1 MLRTV
6 TDSGRASPS
15 SSAGTFGISGCE
27 LGPFPAGGTLGDAE
41 AMNTRFPQ
49 VSQTESARGLF
60 SPAAQ
65 AAPGPLDQACCC
77 VARAV
82 VRVVMPPTPG
92 RPHETELL
100 LCGHHYRVS
109 RDALAAARA
118 RVEELPGAAADD
130 TAWFHDDRTRTY
142 AMVVKG

>member
-1 MLRTV
+1 MSGDELR
-6 TDSGRASPS
+6 
-15 SSAGTFGISGCE
+15 
-27 LGPFPAGGTLGDAE
+27 PFLARMRPDDTE
-41 AMNTRFPQ
+41 AMNTRFDQ
-49 VSQTESARGLF
+49 VSQASSAVALF
-60 SPAAQ
+60 GDAGST
-65 AAPGPLDQACCC
+65 GPPSLDRACCC

-109 RDALAAARA
+109 RDAFAAARA
-118 RVEELPGAAADD
+118 RVEELPGIAAEA
-130 TAWFHDDRTRTY
+130 TAWFHDDCARSY